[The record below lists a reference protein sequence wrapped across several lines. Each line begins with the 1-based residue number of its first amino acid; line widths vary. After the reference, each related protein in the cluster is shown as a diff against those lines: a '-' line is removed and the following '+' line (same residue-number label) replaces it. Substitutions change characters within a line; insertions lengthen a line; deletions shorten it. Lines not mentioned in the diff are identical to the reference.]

1 MEFDFSIKYDSDTE
15 EFDGLDMYHGSKS
28 MQGLSEV
35 IAIATHGIV
44 NKHFIKKTTAAKGF
58 KNEFK
63 TSFEGSFRQRFKIIF
78 NTEQT
83 INRITALGAKS
94 YIELLK
100 KSINEVI
107 GNNVD
112 LTRRAAIKNFADMYF
127 SEDISHRI
135 STSLKDVH
143 APIKN
148 QGYKA
153 TLYAAQTPI
162 ATFNQQTL
170 AYLEEEIPSD
180 ERETLI
186 VGISRFNGRTGTGRL
201 ILDLDDESF
210 SFIPAN
216 SLLRRKK
223 RMLVRSLDGV
233 VEGRFLPVR
242 AEVTRVTLN
251 NGMTKFFYLHDVT
264 AIDD

>member
-1 MEFDFSIKYDSDTE
+1 MEFDFSIKYDSEVE

-63 TSFEGSFRQRFKIIF
+63 TSFEGSFKQRFKVIF
-78 NTEQT
+78 NTERT
-83 INRITALGAKS
+83 IRRINEITPRS
-94 YIELLK
+94 YIEILK

-107 GNNVD
+107 GNNID
-112 LTRRAAIKNFADMYF
+112 LTRRTAIRNFADMYF

-170 AYLEEEIPSD
+170 SYLEEEIMSD

-186 VGISRFNGRTGTGRL
+186 VGISRFNGRTATGRL
-201 ILDLDDESF
+201 IAGLDDESF
-210 SFIPAN
+210 SFVPAN
-216 SLLRRKK
+216 PLRTDKK
-223 RMLVRSLDGV
+223 RELARSLYGV
-233 VEGRFLPVR
+233 AAGRFEPVR
-242 AEVTRVTLN
+242 VEVTRVTLN
-251 NGMTKFFYLHDVT
+251 NGMTKFFFLHDVSS
-264 AIDD
+264 IDD

>member
-1 MEFDFSIKYDSDTE
+1 MEFDFSIKYDSDVE

-78 NTEQT
+78 NTERT
-83 INRITALGAKS
+83 ISRINDLTPRS

-107 GNNVD
+107 GHNID
-112 LTRRAAIKNFADMYF
+112 LTRRTAIRNFSEMYF

-143 APIKN
+143 APVKN

-153 TLYAAQTPI
+153 TLYAAQTPL
-162 ATFNQQTL
+162 AVFNQQTL

-201 ILDLDDESF
+201 IADLEDESF
-210 SFIPAN
+210 SFVPAN
-216 SLLRRKK
+216 SLVRNKK
-223 RMLVRSLDGV
+223 RMIVRSLDGV
-233 VEGRFLPVR
+233 VAGRFLPVR

-251 NGMTKFFYLHDVT
+251 NGMTKFFYLHDVSP
-264 AIDD
+264 ADD